1 MTSAA
6 APIGPGAWWRFRQWP
21 GRLFDVGVVLALLA
35 VGAAIV
41 LSTTNAIP
49 RLTGGHALVFAVVLA
64 SLAGL
69 LVRRSHPLV
78 MVGLVIAALVA
89 EGLLRASVIVTPIVL
104 VAVYTIAARLVWRL
118 ALPLT
123 ALTFA
128 AFFVAGSVSRGEL
141 SFASLVTSFIPIA
154 GAYAVGAYVGTR
166 VAYIDALRAR
176 AQQLTRERDL
186 LARQAVADERVRI
199 ARELHDVVA
208 HNLSLITVQAGA
220 LQTQLDA
227 ASPARETADVI
238 ARTGRQAMEEMRRML
253 GVLRLGDT
261 GESAGRAPQP
271 GVADIP
277 ALVEETRRAGVDV
290 TLRADDVPSSLPP
303 GVDLSAYRIVQEALT
318 NVLRHAGPARCTV
331 EVRRA
336 DTALQLR
343 ITDDGRGP
351 AGTTTVTH
359 GHGLVGMRER
369 VVLFGGE
376 FFAGPVPGGGF
387 AVQATLPLQ
396 VPSPT

>member
-1 MTSAA
+1 VTSSAA
-6 APIGPGAWWRFRQWP
+6 SLDPGPWWRFRRWP

-49 RLTGGHALVFAVVLA
+49 RLNRDHAVVFAVVLA
-64 SLAGL
+64 ALAGL
-69 LVRRSHPLV
+69 LVRRSHPLL
-78 MVGLVIAALVA
+78 MLGLVIVALVA
-89 EGLLRASVIVTPIVL
+89 EGLLRASAIVTPIVL
-104 VAVYTIAARLVWRL
+104 VAVYTLAARLTWRL

-123 ALTFA
+123 TLTFA
-128 AFFVAGSVSRGEL
+128 AFLAAGSVSRGEL
-141 SFASLVTSFIPIA
+141 SFSNFVASFIPIA

-176 AQQLTRERDL
+176 AEQLTREQDL

-220 LQTQLDA
+220 LQTQVGA
-227 ASPARETADVI
+227 NSPARATADVI
-238 ARTGRQAMEEMRRML
+238 ARTGRQAMDEMRRML
-253 GVLRLGDT
+253 GVLRLGDAADI
-261 GESAGRAPQP
+261 AGRAPQP
-271 GVADIP
+271 GIADID

-290 TLRADDVPSSLPP
+290 VLRMDDVPAALPP

-318 NVLRHAGPARCTV
+318 NVLRHAGPAHCTV
-331 EVRRA
+331 DVRRA
-336 DTALQLR
+336 DGALQLR
-343 ITDDGRGP
+343 ITDDGRGAP
-351 AGTTTVTH
+351 AGAPGSR

-369 VVLFGGE
+369 VALFGGE
-376 FFAGPVPGGGF
+376 LFAGPVPGGGF
-387 AVQATLPLQ
+387 AVQATLPLHVQ
-396 VPSPT
+396 ARA